1 MASSE
6 IITTTLEHYGMPLLQ
21 SLTASVIAWIVF
33 YLFSRGLSR
42 LAAKGLIPS
51 DLRRILHSLGKWL
64 TFIILLLVIL
74 GLFGISVASFW
85 AALSGVLVMVALGF
99 VAVWSVLS
107 NLLCSV
113 LLIIFAPFRIDDE
126 IEIQDPAA
134 PIKVRGRVLDINLMF
149 TSLRVLDEHAEVAEE
164 SLLRIPN
171 NLFFQKYVRTWQGK
185 HSQSIKSYLAQ
196 GQRHSHKK
204 E

>member
-134 PIKVRGRVLDINLMF
+134 PVKVRGRVLDINLMF
-149 TSLRVLDEHAEVAEE
+149 TTLQVTDETEAE
-164 SLLRIPN
+164 SLLRVPN
-171 NLFFQKYVRTWQGK
+171 NVFFQKYVRTWQGR
-185 HSQSIKSYLAQ
+185 HSQSIQSYMVDK
-196 GQRHSHKK
+196 RDKTR
-204 E
+204 

>member
-1 MASSE
+1 MNTPDML
-6 IITTTLEHYGMPLLQ
+6 TTALSRYGLPLMQ
-21 SLTASVIAWIVF
+21 SLVAMIIAWIVF

-42 LAAKGLIPS
+42 IAANGLIPVE
-51 DLRRILHSLGKWL
+51 LRRIIYSVAKWL
-64 TFIILLLVIL
+64 TLIVLLLVIL
-74 GLFGISVASFW
+74 GLFGISVAAFW
-85 AALSGVLVMVALGF
+85 AALSGVLVMVAVGF

-107 NLLCSV
+107 NFLCSV

-149 TSLRVLDEHAEVAEE
+149 TTLVVLDENADGVDN

-171 NLFFQKYVRTWQGK
+171 NLFFQKLVRTWPGK
-185 HSQSIKSYLAQ
+185 QSQSLKTYLAQ
-196 GQRHSHKK
+196 AHRQTH
-204 E
+204 ED

>member
-74 GLFGISVASFW
+74 GLFGIS
-85 AALSGVLVMVALGF
+85 VALGF